1 MCAIQFRQKFN
12 NAHQKCCK
20 GVLRR
25 INIQGQ
31 KDDVHLQE
39 FFNATCSKFLSAR
52 SHKTV
57 VYNEKLA
64 HSNLFIFETGVY
76 FTLKTVLT
84 RINQLDIEMRN
95 VRSNE
100 TSPVASVFFT

>member
-1 MCAIQFRQKFN
+1 MRARSAAKEFCAALTYEGK
-12 NAHQKCCK
+12 K
-20 GVLRR
+20 
-25 INIQGQ
+25 
-31 KDDVHLQE
+31 KDVYLQE

-84 RINQLDIEMRN
+84 RINQLDIEIRN

>member
-12 NAHQKCCK
+12 NAREKCCK

-25 INIQGQ
+25 INIRGQ
-31 KDDVHLQE
+31 KNDVHLQE

-64 HSNLFIFETGVY
+64 HLNLFTFETC
-76 FTLKTVLT
+76 FIL
-84 RINQLDIEMRN
+84 
-95 VRSNE
+95 
-100 TSPVASVFFT
+100 P